1 MSRAQR
7 RAEIEKDR
15 AALGQLEHERRKVER
30 AEAAAR
36 TQPLI
41 SAFEACTNR
50 RKARAAQRK
59 RDAGEQ
65 ESDESDCILLSHLAH
80 RAYCEQQQSDK
91 EKPPSTPSSGDEP
104 TMESEEA
111 KVAREAQEAA
121 EKARIEQLAAQRK
134 MVEEER
140 EKEEWNLIE
149 DEDGDA
155 IPPVDHKQS
164 HQNPDKTGKWST
176 AEYKDNSVDEGGYYP
191 SNMDGISARAFLDI
205 LAIQSMIAGWPH
217 FRQLKKEEETI
228 IIDDPRGRQCGR
240 GRGRRKGSQPTR
252 RQLQTGDYR
261 RRRWRN
267 RTERP

>member
-65 ESDESDCILLSHLAH
+65 ESDDSDCILLSHLAH
-80 RAYCEQQQSDK
+80 RAYREQQQSDK

-104 TMESEEA
+104 ITESEEA
-111 KVAREAQEAA
+111 KAAREAQEAA

-155 IPPVDHKQS
+155 IPPIDYKQS

-205 LAIQSMIAGWPH
+205 LAIQSMIAGWPQ

-228 IIDDPRGRQCGR
+228 IIIDDPPWETARQR
-240 GRGRRKGSQPTR
+240 SRKEKRKSTHSEATTNRR
-252 RQLQTGDYR
+252 LQKATM
-261 RRRWRN
+261 
-267 RTERP
+267 EESH